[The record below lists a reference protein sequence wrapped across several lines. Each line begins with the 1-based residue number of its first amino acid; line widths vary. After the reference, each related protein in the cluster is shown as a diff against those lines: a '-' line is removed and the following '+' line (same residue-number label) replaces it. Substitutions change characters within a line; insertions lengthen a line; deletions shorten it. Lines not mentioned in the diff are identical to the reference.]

1 LTFCGSEIIVQSSPK
16 GKSSK
21 ECFKEY
27 ENGKPL
33 SQLVTNQPNLLK
45 SVIIGKKSWGLHVKM
60 WSDGIGDGEFRMKD
74 ILEDFEKKGIKIP
87 DSFLRD
93 FENSIRRR
101 IIKNKEKRNNS
112 NLYFNYML
120 NL

>member
-1 LTFCGSEIIVQSSPK
+1 LTFCGCDIKIHSNPK

-21 ECFKEY
+21 ECFREY

-33 SQLVTNQPNLLK
+33 SELITNQPNILK
-45 SVIIGKKSWGLHVKM
+45 GVIIGKKSWGLHVRM
-60 WSDGIGDGEFRMKD
+60 WSEGIGDGEFRLKD
-74 ILEDFEKKGIKIP
+74 ILEDFEKQGITIP
-87 DSFLRD
+87 EPFLRD

-101 IIKNKEKRNNS
+101 ILRNKEIRNQS
-112 NLYFNYML
+112 SLYFNYML